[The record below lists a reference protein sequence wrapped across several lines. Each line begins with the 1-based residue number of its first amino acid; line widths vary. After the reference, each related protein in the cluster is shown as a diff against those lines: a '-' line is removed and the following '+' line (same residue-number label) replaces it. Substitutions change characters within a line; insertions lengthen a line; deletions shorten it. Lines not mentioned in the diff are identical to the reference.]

1 MADIITVIVA
11 AAIGYLF
18 KSLENFK
25 NDKAKSKAYKII
37 LTMDFE
43 QNLSILS
50 EHVLSENP
58 FKDIKY
64 KLWNKNNIA
73 FAQYVPKEAVLYGQW
88 LAECKALIRGVEK
101 WDDPQEC
108 IDYMVKYGHELLKSI
123 KS

>member
-1 MADIITVIVA
+1 
-11 AAIGYLF
+11 
-18 KSLENFK
+18 
-25 NDKAKSKAYKII
+25 
-37 LTMDFE
+37 MDFE

-50 EHVLSENP
+50 EHDLSENP

-88 LAECKALIRGVEK
+88 LAECKALICGVEK